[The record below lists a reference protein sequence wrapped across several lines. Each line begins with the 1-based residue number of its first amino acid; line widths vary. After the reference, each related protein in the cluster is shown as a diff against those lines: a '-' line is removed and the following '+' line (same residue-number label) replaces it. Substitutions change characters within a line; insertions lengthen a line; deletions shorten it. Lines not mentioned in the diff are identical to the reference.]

1 MLSLSLLSGEPLSF
15 NGHGSLVS
23 LFLRSVADCPDGD
36 AVLTHYGAVGYRALA
51 ARIDAIVGALR
62 AAGVRRGDLVGIALP
77 RTTDLI
83 AGVFA
88 ILACG
93 AAYVPLDPTYPAGRI
108 AAMVDDAQ
116 PVIVLVH
123 ASTAD
128 AVARHAPTLVLDGT
142 ERADGM
148 PWEPVVGDELAYVIY
163 TSGSTGTP
171 KGVEVAMRSVV
182 ALAAWAEA
190 AFAPEAR
197 AGVFFGTSISFDVSV
212 FELVAPLCTGGTL
225 VLGTDILEARTH
237 PARDRIRT
245 ICATAS
251 GLQGLVEADAIPAAT
266 TTVLQAGEFLG
277 GALARRI
284 LATTNAALYNLCGA
298 TEDTVY
304 SVMHRVVREASGDP
318 PIGLPIADR
327 FAYVCD
333 VDTLALAPRGT
344 AGELCYA
351 GVGVARGYRGM
362 PEKTAERFVANPHA
376 RGEDDR
382 VLYRSGDLA
391 RMNDDGELVHLGR
404 LDDQVKIRG
413 YRVELGDVAAAYAA
427 LPNVRDVAI
436 DARRAPA
443 GDLRLV
449 AYAVP
454 RDGELDVAAIQRAVA
469 AALPQWM
476 IPAALVPMRD
486 FALTPAGKLDRAR
499 LPEPAWSVAATYATT
514 QTPTE
519 TEIAAIW
526 AAVLGV
532 ATVGRDDDFF
542 ALGGHSLAAARAIAR
557 VEERFGLAR
566 LLGALFADATLHA
579 FAAAVDRERALER
592 PYDPVV
598 IVGEAMDD
606 RAPFHYYHGHYNG
619 NESYVRRALDDL
631 PPGYGLVSVAPH
643 DGIHES
649 LPATIEAMAEDRYAR
664 LRAIQPRGPY
674 RLGGF
679 CNGGLVAYHL
689 ATMLVA
695 AGESVEALVL
705 FSSSV
710 FRERVPQL
718 VARIL
723 PALHSRATNY
733 AIAFE
738 RGAASRAEHRGGPES
753 TALDAFYQ
761 KAIRAYRPPV
771 FRGPLTVLWGDDS
784 REDGFARPDLGW
796 HAVAPA
802 ARIVRVPG
810 EHDTIRKYPH
820 LLARYL
826 RTYGG

>member
-1 MLSLSLLSGEPLSF
+1 VSNLSSFVGERLSYDPD
-15 NGHGSLVS
+15 GSLVT
-23 LFLRSVADCPDGD
+23 LFLRAVAERPDAD
-36 AVLTHYGAVGYRALA
+36 ALVTHDGTIGYRALS

-62 AAGVRRGDLVGIALP
+62 GAGVRRGDLVGIALP
-77 RTTDLI
+77 RSIDLV

-108 AAMVDDAQ
+108 AAMVDDAE
-116 PVIVLVH
+116 PAVVLVD
-123 ASTAD
+123 ASTAE
-128 AVARHAPTLVLDGT
+128 AVARHAPTLLLDGS
-142 ERADGM
+142 ERSDGR
-148 PWEPVVGDELAYVIY
+148 PWEPVAGDELAYVIY

-171 KGVEVAMRSVV
+171 KGVEVAMRSLV
-182 ALAAWAEA
+182 AFAAWAEA
-190 AFAPEAR
+190 AFTAEER

-212 FELVAPLCTGGTL
+212 FELVAPLCTGGAL
-225 VLGTDILEARTH
+225 VLGTDVLEARTH

-251 GLQGLVEADAIPAAT
+251 GLASLAEAEAIPAAT
-266 TTVLQAGEFLG
+266 LTILQAGEFLG
-277 GALARRI
+277 GALAQRL
-284 LATTNAALYNLCGA
+284 LATTNATLYNLCGA

-304 SVMHRVVREASGDP
+304 SVIHRVARGESGDP

-333 VDTLALAPRGT
+333 VETLALVPHGV

-351 GVGVARGYRGM
+351 GVGVARAYRGM

-376 RGEDDR
+376 RGDDDR
-382 VLYRSGDLA
+382 ILYRSGDLA
-391 RMNDDGELVHLGR
+391 RVNDDGLLVHLGR

-413 YRVELGDVAAAYAA
+413 YRIELGDVAAAYAA
-427 LPNVRDVAI
+427 HPNVREVAI

-443 GDLRLV
+443 GDMRLV

-454 RDGELDVAAIQRAVA
+454 RDGELDVAAVQTVVA
-469 AALPQWM
+469 ETLPPWM
-476 IPAALVPMRD
+476 VPATLVPMRE
-486 FALTPAGKLDRAR
+486 FARTPAGKLDRAR
-499 LPEPAWSVAATYATT
+499 LPEPTWGSAAAYAAT

-519 TEIAAIW
+519 AAIAAIW
-526 AAVLGV
+526 AEILGV
-532 ATVGRDDDFF
+532 PTVGRDDDFF
-542 ALGGHSLAAARAIAR
+542 ALGGHSLAAARATAR

-566 LLGALFADATLHA
+566 MLGALFTDATLA
-579 FAAAVDRERALER
+579 GFAEAVDRERALER

-598 IVGEAMDD
+598 VVGEAMDD
-606 RAPFHYYHGHYNG
+606 RAPFFYYHGHYNG

-631 PPGYGLVSVAPH
+631 PPGYGLVSIAPH
-643 DGIHES
+643 DGVHEP
-649 LPATIEAMAEDRYAR
+649 LPATIEAMAAERFAT
-664 LRAIQPRGPY
+664 LRAMQPRGPY

-689 ATMLVA
+689 ATMLADV
-695 AGESVEALVL
+695 GETVEALVL

-710 FRERVPQL
+710 FRERVPSVVGRL
-718 VARIL
+718 A
-723 PALHSRATNY
+723 PALHRRATNY

-738 RGAASRAEHRGGPES
+738 RGAASRAAHREGPPS
-753 TALDAFYQ
+753 TELDAFYQ
-761 KAIRAYRPPV
+761 RVIRAYRPPNYS
-771 FRGPLTVLWGDDS
+771 GPMTVLWGEDS
-784 REDGFARPDLGW
+784 REDGFARADLGW

-810 EHDTIRKYPH
+810 EHDTIRKHPH
-820 LLARYL
+820 LLAKHL